1 MDKGGVKHG
10 KSGPNGRLRGDEPRL
25 PTATA
30 HSVPRGAPPA
40 TCQMACSRLFFA
52 HTDSPSMAAA
62 IYGLHQVQ
70 QDKRPVPR
78 ALVPPALGKPC
89 LSLFFL
95 PALS

>member
-1 MDKGGVKHG
+1 MG
-10 KSGPNGRLRGDEPRL
+10 NLGRTAGLRGGEPRL

-78 ALVPPALGKPC
+78 ALMPPTLGKPW